1 VLLKSDYRARPPA
14 TGAPGLCQAT
24 AASRI
29 EERVDLTVGRPTDVT
44 LADPL
49 APRPP
54 NPDASSAE
62 GGGPPLLLGF
72 VRWDPAA
79 GKFAEVFDRA
89 NGLGR
94 RYAGVNA
101 AVVAGMGN
109 RLLLQPDAVGAS
121 GSLAVEL
128 DGAAG
133 ELRFG
138 PLVAAGTIADPL
150 LRVDKDGNVKAK
162 GTLSGRAAPG
172 TIHYAGG
179 RASNGLI
186 LPLPSGVAE
195 DQVTSGEATLQIVIT
210 PHIDPA
216 EAPAGATF
224 WAALTEECR
233 VDDERRLHCRIA
245 WMSLDFAAG
254 PQGATLVSAPGAAD
268 YLLVASIASGG
279 A

>member
-1 VLLKSDYRARPPA
+1 
-14 TGAPGLCQAT
+14 
-24 AASRI
+24 
-29 EERVDLTVGRPTDVT
+29 VT

-54 NPDASSAE
+54 TPDASPAE

-72 VRWDPAA
+72 VRWDPVTA
-79 GKFAEVFDRA
+79 KFAEVFDRA
-89 NGLGR
+89 NGVGR

-109 RLLLQPDAVGAS
+109 RVLLQPDAGGAA
-121 GSLAVEL
+121 GALAVEL

-150 LRVDKDGNVKAK
+150 LKVDKDGNVAAK

-172 TIHYAGG
+172 TTHYAGG
-179 RASNGLI
+179 RASDGLI
-186 LPLPSGVAE
+186 LPLPSGVTD
-195 DQVTSGEATLQIVIT
+195 DQVASGEATLQIVVS
-210 PHIDPA
+210 PHVDPA
-216 EAPAGATF
+216 DAPAGASF

-245 WMSLDFAAG
+245 WMSLDFGGGA
-254 PQGATLVSAPGAAD
+254 QGAQLVSAPGAAD